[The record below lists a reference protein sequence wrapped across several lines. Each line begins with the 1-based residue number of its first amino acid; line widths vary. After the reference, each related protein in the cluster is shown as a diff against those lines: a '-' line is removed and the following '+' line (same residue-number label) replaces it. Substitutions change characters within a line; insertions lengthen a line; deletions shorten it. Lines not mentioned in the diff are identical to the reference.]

1 MIKKLDKYSY
11 GKFEQI
17 NDHGPRTYDVNGN
30 KLPSVTTV
38 LGETK
43 CWEVKSEN
51 FRLTGP
57 KKGNRISR
65 GRRNIKFTKIIH
77 MIYVDKDGT
86 IREGTRK

>member
-43 CWEVKSEN
+43 DKSFLYKWQARVGKEEAERIKTTSAKRGTSMHKYLEN
-51 FRLTGP
+51 YVLG
-57 KKGNRISR
+57 KGYEDM
-65 GRRNIKFTKIIH
+65 T
-77 MIYVDKDGT
+77 
-86 IREGTRK
+86 